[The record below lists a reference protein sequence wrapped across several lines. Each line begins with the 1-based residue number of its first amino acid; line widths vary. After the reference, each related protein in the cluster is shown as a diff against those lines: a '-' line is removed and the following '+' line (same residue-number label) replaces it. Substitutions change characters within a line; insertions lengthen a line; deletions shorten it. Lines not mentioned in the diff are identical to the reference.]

1 MASARGRGRDDDMT
15 EYERKKWE
23 QVARN
28 EEMMESLRLRQLS
41 TIDQPPQPN
50 KRTKVSLM
58 MSESCLYYAK
68 EF

>member
-1 MASARGRGRDDDMT
+1 MPSARGNRYDDMS
-15 EYERKKWE
+15 EYEKLKW
-23 QVARN
+23 ARVERNN
-28 EEMMESLRLRQLS
+28 EVIESLHLRHLS
-41 TIDQPPQPN
+41 TELQRSQPN